1 MLVQNGISPPRKRD
15 QLSYISL
22 QNDYPQLTVIVEIS
36 LSFVR
41 K

>member
-1 MLVQNGISPPRKRD
+1 MSVQNGISPPRKRV
-15 QLSYISL
+15 QIFYISL
-22 QNDYPQLTVIVEIS
+22 QNHYPQLTVAVEIS